1 VLIRGRHGE
10 SSEKGWPSA
19 VEADDWQV
27 TGYGFGNDPTC
38 CLTDARIEKNIC
50 LFIHEAKELRAWQ
63 PSQELHAVLGTQP
76 ARKAP
81 QSCLIRAPS
90 SDE

>member
-1 VLIRGRHGE
+1 MLTRGRHGE
-10 SSEKGWPSA
+10 PSEEWWPSA

-27 TGYGFGNDPTC
+27 TGDGFGNDPTC
-38 CLTDARIEKNIC
+38 CLTDARIEQNIC
-50 LFIHEAKELRAWQ
+50 FTHEAKELRARQ
-63 PSQELHAVLGTQP
+63 PSQEMHAVLDTQP

-81 QSCLIRAPS
+81 QSCLIRACP